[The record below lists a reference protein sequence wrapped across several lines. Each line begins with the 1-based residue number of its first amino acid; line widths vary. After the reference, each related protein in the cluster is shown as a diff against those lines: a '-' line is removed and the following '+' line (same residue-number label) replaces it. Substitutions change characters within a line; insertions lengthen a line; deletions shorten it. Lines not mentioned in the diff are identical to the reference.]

1 MLQNAYF
8 LAKIGYD
15 TATHKLNLSKILP
28 IGVAPGGTAPAP
40 RALLAPCGAGLGRR
54 GDEAAERPQ
63 PAGLPLQRS
72 AFPGSIPGCINVFQ
86 EVLRAPQN
94 IRETNVECWS
104 QLDETCLFVL
114 SSV

>member
-1 MLQNAYF
+1 MLKNAYF
-8 LAKIGYD
+8 LAKIGSD
-15 TATHKLNLSKILP
+15 TAKQELNLAEILP
-28 IGVAPGGTAPAP
+28 IGVALGGTAPAP
-40 RALLAPCGAGLGRR
+40 RALLAPCGAGLGPR

-72 AFPGSIPGCINVFQ
+72 TFPGSIPGCINVFQ

-104 QLDETCLFVL
+104 QLDEICLFVL